1 MSFFD
6 SILFNC
12 IATLFP
18 LLAYLMYLACKNPM
32 DKDNFSDMV
41 FELVM
46 ITSVFL
52 TIKLSGNNYSNYSL
66 VLLNIPVLFSYI
78 RGKNFFAFL
87 LSMFIVVYYILILEY
102 SPLILVLEY
111 VCYYVLYVI
120 SNKKETTSDQVI
132 NKFVFIKAIFFS
144 YFIFY
149 TNMDVELFNIFINV
163 FITLLV
169 FEILSKVYYMLLCK
183 GESLVNLSNSIK
195 DLEREKTLRNALF
208 KLTHEIKNPIAVC
221 KGYLDMLD
229 LDDKKTS
236 KKYIDTVKKEIER
249 TLVIMDDFLDYTKI
263 KVTKNIMDV
272 NYLVEDTIDSMN
284 SLFEKKDIDVNTELY
299 DDEVFIEGDFNRLKQ
314 VIVNIVKNSM
324 EARKDND
331 KLSLDIVTKL
341 ENGEFSV
348 SITDNGVG
356 MDMSE
361 LNNIG
366 KSFYT
371 TKTKGTGLGVLL
383 SKEIIELH
391 EGNIVY
397 ESEKGSGTTVTISFP
412 VLKDME

>member
-1 MSFFD
+1 M
-6 SILFNC
+6 
-12 IATLFP
+12 
-18 LLAYLMYLACKNPM
+18 
-32 DKDNFSDMV
+32 
-41 FELVM
+41 
-46 ITSVFL
+46 
-52 TIKLSGNNYSNYSL
+52 
-66 VLLNIPVLFSYI
+66 
-78 RGKNFFAFL
+78 
-87 LSMFIVVYYILILEY
+87 LEY
-102 SPLILVLEY
+102 I
-111 VCYYVLYVI
+111 CYYVLYVI
-120 SNKKETTSDQVI
+120 SNKKDTTSDQVI

-397 ESEKGSGTTVTISFP
+397 ESEKGSGTTVTISLP

>member
-1 MSFFD
+1 
-6 SILFNC
+6 
-12 IATLFP
+12 
-18 LLAYLMYLACKNPM
+18 
-32 DKDNFSDMV
+32 
-41 FELVM
+41 
-46 ITSVFL
+46 
-52 TIKLSGNNYSNYSL
+52 
-66 VLLNIPVLFSYI
+66 
-78 RGKNFFAFL
+78 
-87 LSMFIVVYYILILEY
+87 
-102 SPLILVLEY
+102 
-111 VCYYVLYVI
+111 
-120 SNKKETTSDQVI
+120 
-132 NKFVFIKAIFFS
+132 
-144 YFIFY
+144 
-149 TNMDVELFNIFINV
+149 
-163 FITLLV
+163 
-169 FEILSKVYYMLLCK
+169 
-183 GESLVNLSNSIK
+183 
-195 DLEREKTLRNALF
+195 
-208 KLTHEIKNPIAVC
+208 
-221 KGYLDMLD
+221 
-229 LDDKKTS
+229 
-236 KKYIDTVKKEIER
+236 
-249 TLVIMDDFLDYTKI
+249 
-263 KVTKNIMDV
+263 MDV

-397 ESEKGSGTTVTISFP
+397 ESEKGSGTTVTISLP